1 MTTSDV
7 QPAAPQP
14 GAPGNEWA
22 TPPVQEEK
30 KSGAKKWAALAG
42 TVAVVGVGAAY
53 SLTGGFGIGDPKVGD
68 CVQMAGETD
77 FEAVACDDR
86 RGRAEDRRHRRAGDD
101 PQPSSTRPASRT
113 SAPTSRPPRPPS
125 GSATSMT
132 EPGTIYCAAS
142 I

>member
-7 QPAAPQP
+7 QPTAPQP
-14 GAPGNEWA
+14 GTPGNEWA
-22 TPPVQEEK
+22 TPPAQEEK

-53 SLTGGFGIGDPKVGD
+53 SLTGGFGMGNPEVGD

-77 FEAVACDDR
+77 FEAVACDDPA
-86 RGRAEDRRHRRAGDD
+86 AELKIVGIDEQEMTRSEFDAAGVEDICVD
-101 PQPSSTRPASRT
+101 F
-113 SAPTSRPPRPPS
+113 
-125 GSATSMT
+125 ATTEAALWIGDVMT
-132 EPGTIYCAAS
+132 QPGTIYCAAS